1 MNRLETTERSS
12 AKSSSTTWRASRASG
27 ASGSA
32 VMAVAG
38 VSRGARRRAS
48 STSVVVPV
56 REMYTRRS
64 YRRAAGTSDAGKA
77 SVSPWPAASRRAA

>member
-12 AKSSSTTWRASRASG
+12 AKSSSTTSRASRAS
-27 ASGSA
+27 ASPAAA
-32 VMAVAG
+32 VMAVVG
-38 VSRGARRRAS
+38 VPLGAWRRAS

-64 YRRAAGTSDAGKA
+64 
-77 SVSPWPAASRRAA
+77 